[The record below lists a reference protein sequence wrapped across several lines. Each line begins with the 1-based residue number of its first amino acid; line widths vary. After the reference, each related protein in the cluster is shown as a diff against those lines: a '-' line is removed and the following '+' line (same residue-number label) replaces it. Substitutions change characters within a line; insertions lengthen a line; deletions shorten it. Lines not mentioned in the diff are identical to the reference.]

1 MAFANNQ
8 EARYTRELR
17 LKILNEFYVVMY
29 YLMNKLINSTMFVK
43 EVIFGEDGSEILVS
57 DGEHECYV
65 FSYASQI
72 QKEQEIN
79 EPLEILDTHNII
91 KSKNLEVSITHQKS
105 LSKYNY
111 WIVARVVSVESG
123 EISVG
128 NLHMMLNNQLSGD
141 VQINDI
147 IEFAAERIDL

>member
-1 MAFANNQ
+1 MAFVNNQ
-8 EARYTRELR
+8 EARYTWELR
-17 LKILNEFYVVMY
+17 LKILNECYVVIS
-29 YLMNKLINSTMFVK
+29 YLMNKLINSVMFVK
-43 EVIFGEDGSEILVS
+43 EVNFGEDGADILVS

-72 QKEQEIN
+72 QKGQKIN
-79 EPLEILDTHNII
+79 TPLEILDTHNIS
-91 KSKNLEVSITHQKS
+91 KSKNLEVSITHQRS

-128 NLHMMLNNQLSGD
+128 NLRMMLNNQLPGD
-141 VQINDI
+141 VQANDI